1 MSLLKALRL
10 VLGDLGSLFPRT
22 VRGEWSTKVWYF
34 LLVAVVCQAGFWW
47 LSTPGPNL
55 IRHAP
60 FAPDTALSGVVWAA
74 VTLLAL
80 PGLMFILVGGSP
92 AAAGMRVGD
101 ARFGFAAVGAC
112 TVVAIPVLA
121 LASGDASLQATYPWA
136 GSWVGGSVGRL
147 LGWAVVYAVYYVAF
161 EAFYR
166 GFLLHAVAAAW
177 GRVAGLWVQA
187 LCATLIHL
195 GKPLPEM
202 LAAAPASLLFGVI
215 ALRSRSIVYPAL
227 LHLVVGL
234 TIDVFVLARQG
245 LLFP

>member
-1 MSLLKALRL
+1 MNLPKALRL
-10 VLGDLGSLFPRT
+10 VLGDLASLFPRP
-22 VRGEWSTKVWYF
+22 VRGDWTTKVWYF
-34 LLVAVVCQAGFWW
+34 LLVAVICQAGFWW
-47 LSTPGPNL
+47 LSTPGPSL
-55 IRHAP
+55 VGYAP
-60 FAPDTALSGVVWAA
+60 LAPQTALTGIIWSA

-80 PGLMFILVGGSP
+80 PGLMFVLIGGSP
-92 AAAGMRVGD
+92 AAAGMRLGD
-101 ARFGFAAVGAC
+101 SRFGLAAVGVC
-112 TVVAIPVLA
+112 SVVAIPVLA
-121 LASGDASLQATYPWA
+121 LASGDASLMASYPWA
-136 GSWVGGSVGRL
+136 GSSVGGTFGLL

-177 GRVAGLWVQA
+177 GRSAGLWVQA

-234 TIDVFVLARQG
+234 TIDVAVLARQG
-245 LLFP
+245 LLFQ